1 MKLECKILKPLGI
14 VERESTAVYPVDPP
28 FLAKALLLLD
38 ENMERPVSATAL
50 AKAVGVS
57 SSTLR
62 AREGAHAPHT
72 SPKRIDMSVWSHAPW
87 CITQNLGPYYEC
99 VILTQL

>member
-1 MKLECKILKPLGI
+1 MKIECKILKPLGI

-38 ENMERPVSATAL
+38 ENMERPVSTTAL

-62 AREGAHAPHT
+62 ARAREITPPHS
-72 SPKRIDMSVWSHAPW
+72 SPKRIDMSFCPHAPW
-87 CITQNLGPYYEC
+87 SITQKSRPL
-99 VILTQL
+99 V

>member
-1 MKLECKILKPLGI
+1 MKIECKILKPLGI

-38 ENMERPVSATAL
+38 ENMERPVSTTAL

-62 AREGAHAPHT
+62 ARAREITPPIPLPSALTCPF
-72 SPKRIDMSVWSHAPW
+72 SPMY
-87 CITQNLGPYYEC
+87 LG
-99 VILTQL
+99 V